1 MRVETKV
8 GIFLFLAILSI
19 LYLTF
24 QVKNLSDF
32 NKRGYTLYAYIND
45 ASGLEKKAQVKLRGV
60 KIGKVE
66 DLKLDGNVVK
76 LKLFIK
82 NGVQIPI
89 GSEITLAQDNMLG
102 GKYVKIIPSNN
113 NVFYSKN
120 ETIKKYLKTASLND
134 LINNVNSAVDDIK
147 ILIGKLNKTIDDKS
161 INNIHQILANVNAA
175 SLDLKKIL
183 KITKTKLPIVIDN
196 ANKLV
201 LTYKDIGVKI
211 DKKIPSILNKADI
224 LLAKLNKTGD
234 TLNKKLPSTIDEYK
248 NLALT
253 ANNILKDNNTSIKNA
268 INSANDFFVSGKEG
282 FKKIDK
288 LLGSVTKSQVK
299 VEFNDKYMMRDGYS
313 KTYAQIAYLPTP
325 TKQYIL
331 GVTSSKDYSNLSTI
345 NQNHT
350 KDKIYINAEYAKRF
364 DNLLLRGGIIETT
377 GGVGIDYYLNK
388 DRLILSSEI
397 YDFNAVNDIRGNN
410 PHLNIAAKYIYLK
423 HLEFLTGIDN
433 ILNSKATSLF
443 LGMGIKFGDNDLK
456 TLLSGGATSFLK

>member
-8 GIFLFLAILSI
+8 GIFIFVAILSI

-24 QVKNLSDF
+24 QVKTLSDF
-32 NKRGYTLYAYIND
+32 NKKGYTLYAYIND

-60 KIGKVE
+60 KVGKVE

-76 LKLFIK
+76 LKLLIK
-82 NGVQIPI
+82 NSVKIPV
-89 GSEITLAQDNMLG
+89 GSEITLTQDSMLG

-113 NVFYSKN
+113 TLFYSKN
-120 ETIKKYLKTASLND
+120 EIIKKYFAATSLND
-134 LINNVNSAVDDIK
+134 LMNNVNSAVDDIK
-147 ILIGKLNKTIDDKS
+147 VLIGKLNKTIDDKS
-161 INNIHQILANVNAA
+161 INNVHQILANVNAA
-175 SLDLKKIL
+175 SLDLKELL
-183 KITKTKLPIVIDN
+183 KITKNKLPLVIDN

-201 LTYKDIGVKI
+201 LTYNNIGLKI
-211 DKKIPSILNKADI
+211 DKKVPSILNKADT
-224 LLAKLNKTGD
+224 LLAKFNKTGD
-234 TLNKKLPSTIDEYK
+234 ILNSKLPSAIDEYK
-248 NLALT
+248 NLATT
-253 ANNILKDNNTSIKNA
+253 ANTILKDNNTTIKAA
-268 INSANDFFVSGKEG
+268 INSANDFFTSGRDG

-288 LLGSVTKSQVK
+288 LLSSVTRSQVK
-299 VEFNDKYMMRDGYS
+299 VEFNDKYMMKDSYS

-331 GVTSSKDYSNLSTI
+331 GVTSSKDYSNLATV
-345 NQNHT
+345 NQKHT
-350 KDKIYINAEYAKRF
+350 QDKIYISAEYAKRF
-364 DNLLLRGGIIETT
+364 DNLLLRGGIIENT
-377 GGVGIDYYLNK
+377 GGVGVDYYLNQ
-388 DRLILSSEI
+388 DRFILSSEI